1 VHDED
6 ETDADG
12 ALVQRLD
19 AVNADIC
26 CAQRRL
32 FRLIRD
38 ADAREVWC
46 EDGARDTAHWLSM
59 RYGISEWKARRWIA
73 ASHALE
79 ELPRLSRAFEMGE
92 LGIDKVVE
100 LSRFATPGTEARLI
114 VWARGVSSGCI
125 RRKADLM
132 VRRSANDA
140 QDVDRDRS
148 VTWWYEDEGRRFRMD
163 TDLPA
168 ACGPVVIN
176 AVEREVRR
184 IPVMP
189 GEDDLHYLHARR
201 ADALVA
207 LCSSRA
213 GEDPDPGRATMVVHA
228 PLEALVSV
236 DRGVELEGAGVIH
249 AETAR
254 RLLCNARVQAVIEN
268 EAGDVVGLGQ
278 VSKVAPAWMLRQL
291 RYRDRECVFP
301 GCGARRFTQ
310 AHHIVWWERGGT
322 TDLENL
328 ALVCFFHHKLVH
340 EYAWSIR
347 REPDR
352 TVSWFRPDGVRY
364 RAGPGPPIETVERN
378 LRCRPSG
385 CDSLG

>member
-1 VHDED
+1 VYDED
-6 ETDADG
+6 DRRDE
-12 ALVQRLD
+12 ALMERLD
-19 AVNADIC
+19 GVHAEVSA
-26 CAQRRL
+26 AQRRL
-32 FRLIRD
+32 FHLIEEADRRELWRD
-38 ADAREVWC
+38 S
-46 EDGARDTAHWLSM
+46 GARDMPHWLSM
-59 RYGISEWKARRWIA
+59 RFGISGWKARRWIA
-73 ASHALE
+73 ASHTLAA
-79 ELPRLSRAFEMGE
+79 LPRLSSAFSNGE

-132 VRRSANDA
+132 VRRAVTDA

-148 VTWWYEDEGRRFRMD
+148 LTWWYEDEGHRFRMD

-189 GEDDLHYLHARR
+189 GEDDLHYLPARR

-207 LCSSRA
+207 LCSSCGTGDA
-213 GEDPDPGRATMVVHA
+213 DPDRATVVVHA
-228 PLEALVSV
+228 PIEALVSV
-236 DRGVELEGAGVIH
+236 DRGVELEGGGVIH

-254 RLLCNARVQAVIEN
+254 RLLCNARVQAVVEDGSLDI
-268 EAGDVVGLGQ
+268 VRLGRTSRL
-278 VSKVAPAWMLRQL
+278 VPGWMVRQL

-310 AHHIVWWERGGT
+310 AHHI
-322 TDLENL
+322 
-328 ALVCFFHHKLVH
+328 
-340 EYAWSIR
+340 AW
-347 REPDR
+347 
-352 TVSWFRPDGVRY
+352 
-364 RAGPGPPIETVERN
+364 
-378 LRCRPSG
+378 
-385 CDSLG
+385 